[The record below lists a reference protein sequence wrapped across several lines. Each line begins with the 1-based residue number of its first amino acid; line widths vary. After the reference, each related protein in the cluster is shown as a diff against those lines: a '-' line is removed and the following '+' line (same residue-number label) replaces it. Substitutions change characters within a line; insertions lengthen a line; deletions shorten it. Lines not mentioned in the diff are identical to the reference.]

1 MLFFSRSS
9 LIELDNF
16 QGAFYERDPVDQEK
30 EIDVSLLL
38 DIVILIIITYVL
50 TNISHDSVSRIARTS
65 RTYFFYKENFR
76 QGMITSI
83 KPIYLLMMY
92 KMTH

>member
-38 DIVILIIITYVL
+38 AIVILVYVL
-50 TNISHDSVSRIARTS
+50 TNIS
-65 RTYFFYKENFR
+65 
-76 QGMITSI
+76 
-83 KPIYLLMMY
+83 
-92 KMTH
+92 

>member
-50 TNISHDSVSRIARTS
+50 TNISHDSVSRIARSS